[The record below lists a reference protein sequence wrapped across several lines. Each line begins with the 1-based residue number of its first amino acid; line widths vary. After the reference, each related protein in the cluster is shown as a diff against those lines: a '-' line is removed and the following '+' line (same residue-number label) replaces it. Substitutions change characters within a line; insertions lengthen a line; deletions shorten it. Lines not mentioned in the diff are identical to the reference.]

1 MLNKK
6 TMRDIPGHVFPRR
19 LDKPLP
25 VIDSAQ
31 GMWVVDT
38 EGRRYLDASGGAVV
52 LNVGHGRE
60 EIAQAVYD
68 QIVQFIIEENDMDV
82 VVDAIDQ
89 AMADVLG

>member
-1 MLNKK
+1 MW
-6 TMRDIPGHVFPRR
+6 DIPGHVFPRR

-38 EGRRYLDASGGAVV
+38 EGRRYLNASGGAVV